1 VVGAPLCE
9 FKVGEPEVVDGL
21 AGIAIFLTRPAEIG
35 QEFLEPL
42 LADRPKEFLSA
53 GEVVV
58 GGPGGDAGILG
69 DASQRQGFSTCDAL
83 ERMAK
88 QRLFKLTV
96 VLSNSSQARSPWH
109 GVR

>member
-21 AGIAIFLTRPAEIG
+21 AGIAIVLTRPAEIG

-58 GGPGGDAGILG
+58 GGLVRH
-69 DASQRQGFSTCDAL
+69 S
-83 ERMAK
+83 E
-88 QRLFKLTV
+88 
-96 VLSNSSQARSPWH
+96 SSGQVAH
-109 GVR
+109 